1 MKESKPYA
9 KLRGRLAERGLTQ
22 NEIATILG
30 VSLTSVNNKLTGKTE
45 FSPKEMKILKMTLD
59 LETIDAYFFAD

>member
-1 MKESKPYA
+1 MKDNKPYA

-22 NEIATILG
+22 KEIATMLG
-30 VSLTSVNNKLTGKTE
+30 VSLTSVNNKMTGKTD
-45 FSPKEMKILKMTLD
+45 FSPKEMRILKAALN

>member
-1 MKESKPYA
+1 MGNKISV
-9 KLRGRLAERGLTQ
+9 KLILELRADGLTQ
-22 NEIATILG
+22 NEIATMLG

>member
-22 NEIATILG
+22 KEIATMLG

>member
-22 NEIATILG
+22 NEIATMLG
-30 VSLTSVNNKLTGKTE
+30 VSLTSVNNKLTGKTD
-45 FSPKEMKILKMTLD
+45 FSPKEMKILKLALN

>member
-22 NEIATILG
+22 NEIATMLG

-45 FSPKEMKILKMTLD
+45 FSPKEMKILKMALD

>member
-22 NEIATILG
+22 NEIATMLG
-30 VSLTSVNNKLTGKTE
+30 VSLTSVNNKMTGKTE
-45 FSPKEMKILKMTLD
+45 FSPKEMKILKVALN
-59 LETIDAYFFAD
+59 LETVDAYFFAD

>member
-22 NEIATILG
+22 NEIATMLG

-45 FSPKEMKILKMTLD
+45 FSPKEMKILKLALN

>member
-22 NEIATILG
+22 NEIATVLG

-45 FSPKEMKILKMTLD
+45 FSPKEMKILKLALN

>member
-22 NEIATILG
+22 NEIATMLG